1 MHYYVDKLRQNVGLE
16 TWQWRQIVKSQAAQT
31 KYKWPPYDPY
41 PKRPHENFLRTP
53 LLGAGLRNPEILKNQ
68 TNEYKFAAGRKSL
81 FCSSLK
87 KIPEQQLNVRSWA
100 TFSAIDKDLANRK
113 KCFHK
118 PYALREPYVE

>member
-1 MHYYVDKLRQNVGLE
+1 MDAICIDKTLNNRIHILQNAYFGS
-16 TWQWRQIVKSQAAQT
+16 RC
-31 KYKWPPYDPY
+31 
-41 PKRPHENFLRTP
+41 
-53 LLGAGLRNPEILKNQ
+53 LGAGLRNSEILKSQ